1 MFPTIATI
9 RAAKWDHVAGGQQ
22 QLHTGKVMSDCYSTT
37 HICPPLRYFCSLN
50 PTVSHR
56 IIQRKYWVL
65 CHYVLSSFGLPLPP
79 TCLLVAD
86 NEARSYF
93 ASTIQY
99 ILKLKERNCTNLIKK
114 WSPASLCVVHA
125 ILSVVRNINQ
135 CAVI

>member
-1 MFPTIATI
+1 MFPTTATI
-9 RAAKWDHVAGGQQ
+9 RAAKWDHAAGGQQ
-22 QLHTGKVMSDCYSTT
+22 QPHTGKVISECYRTT
-37 HICPPLRYFCSLN
+37 HICRPLRFFCSLK

-56 IIQRKYWVL
+56 IIQIKYWVL
-65 CHYVLSSFGLPLPP
+65 CHYVLSSSGLHLPP
-79 TCLLVAD
+79 TCLLGTV

-99 ILKLKERNCTNLIKK
+99 ILKLKKRNCTNLIKK